1 MIRLYEPTWRLAGL
15 MEFSR
20 SSTHLH
26 LGTGRAIGS
35 RPLHLILSLD
45 VQKDTSTIVFN
56 MSELCLE
63 DAILNSDAS
72 QNEQMPLSRNF
83 GSVME
88 RCSLTLPFLSGS
100 KAQLKLTF
108 FGELT
113 DSMMRYYRSMSG
125 DEGNSKVYSLFEL
138 QVFPCWDEP
147 LLKATFRITL
157 ISHAGT
163 VNLSIMPVA
172 PELEF
177 EHGSGQDESAVIS
190 WLSDRMSLVN
200 PNDANVADKWKVTR
214 FETGPLMSTY
224 LVAFANGHFTHLE
237 SSYTSPLSGKTRP
250 LRI

>member
-56 MSELCLE
+56 TSELCLE

-88 RCSLTLPFLSGS
+88 RCSLTLPEPLLPGS

-113 DSMMRYYRSMSG
+113 DSMMRYHRSTSG
-125 DEGNSKVYSLFEL
+125 GEGNSKVYSLFEL
-138 QVFPCWDEP
+138 QGEF
-147 LLKATFRITL
+147 F
-157 ISHAGT
+157 SAGT
-163 VNLSIMPVA
+163 
-172 PELEF
+172 
-177 EHGSGQDESAVIS
+177 
-190 WLSDRMSLVN
+190 SLYSK
-200 PNDANVADKWKVTR
+200 PR
-214 FETGPLMSTY
+214 S
-224 LVAFANGHFTHLE
+224 
-237 SSYTSPLSGKTRP
+237 R
-250 LRI
+250 